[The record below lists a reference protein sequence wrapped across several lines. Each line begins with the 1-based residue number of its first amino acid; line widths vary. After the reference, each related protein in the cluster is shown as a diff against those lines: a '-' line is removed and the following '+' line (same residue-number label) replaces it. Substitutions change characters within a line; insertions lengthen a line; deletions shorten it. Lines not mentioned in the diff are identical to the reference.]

1 MEESRFDFIVNHVA
15 VHSELGPVLIC
26 KIQGND
32 LFFLCRDGEYDVDL
46 YSAFNSGTLKM
57 VEDAVQKK
65 LIGCFALENKSTVIN
80 AGKRSLY
87 YVFQGKSYEH
97 ERCYEYMWAP
107 ANSEIHHWERMK
119 YLKPGDI
126 VFHGAFGA
134 IMAISEVVKAPYYDI
149 FPFNPQEGIGHKV
162 DTCYYP
168 LSKPIITK
176 LYKDEIKKYSGFHT
190 PFNKN
195 GTGNQGY
202 LFDLNIH
209 LAKYFLDIIIRS
221 NPDIKNLQFLDELIN
236 LS

>member
-26 KIQGND
+26 KIQGNEV
-32 LFFLCRDGEYDVDL
+32 FFLSKDGEHKLDL
-46 YSAFNSGTLKM
+46 YSAFKSGTLKM
-57 VEDAVQKK
+57 VEDAVQKELIK
-65 LIGCFALENKSTVIN
+65 LLCERSKSAATLN
-80 AGKRSLY
+80 KRSIY

-97 ERCYEYMWAP
+97 ERCYGYMWAP
-107 ANSEIHHWERMK
+107 SNSSRHHWERMK
-119 YLKPGDI
+119 KLKLGDI
-126 VFHGAFGA
+126 VFHGAHGA

-149 FPFNPQEGIGHKV
+149 FPFNPPEGIGHKV

-168 LSKPIITK
+168 LRKPIITK

-190 PFNKN
+190 SFNKN

-202 LFDLNIH
+202 LFDLDIH

-236 LS
+236 LR